1 MVIQMHNMVEN
12 NTLQFNYQL
21 RGFNLRLHLHRFPEL
36 VYIID
41 GRMRLRIGDQR
52 YIAEQGDFL
61 LLHPMQIHGYHT
73 FTACNCVVMAVP
85 PSLFGGLL
93 PSDDT
98 IGETPVFRC
107 CESVEQYFRAAFV
120 AGEIDGIG
128 IRDDGRMPY
137 TIDRHY
143 VDYRDTAVRGRI
155 QSCLMGVMA
164 EYLRTVPLI
173 RCPRNEHVVVKL
185 FTYINDH
192 FLEDISLS
200 TASAALGYSSGYLSN
215 CMQKTSMMSFPT
227 VLASFR
233 IDYAKTLMSSGKMS
247 NLEIALAS
255 GFGSERSFQRMFKR
269 LQNCTPMEYRKKNNI
284 V

>member
-1 MVIQMHNMVEN
+1 MVV
-12 NTLQFNYQL
+12 LQHYMLETNVLQYWYQI

-41 GRMRLRIGDQR
+41 GKLRLRIGDQCH
-52 YIAEQGDFL
+52 YAQGGDFL
-61 LLHPMQIHGYHT
+61 FLHPMQIHGYHT
-73 FTACNCVVMAVP
+73 FTSCNCVSMAFP
-85 PSLFGGLL
+85 PSLLGGLL

-107 CESVEQYFRAAFV
+107 CDSVEQYFRTTFV
-120 AGEIDGIG
+120 DGEIDGIG
-128 IRDDGRMPY
+128 MRDDGRMPF
-137 TIDRHY
+137 TTDRHY
-143 VDYRDTAVRGRI
+143 VDYRNAAVRGRI

-173 RCPRNEHVVVKL
+173 RCPRDEHVVVKL

-233 IDYAKTLMSSGKMS
+233 IDYAKTLMRSGKMS